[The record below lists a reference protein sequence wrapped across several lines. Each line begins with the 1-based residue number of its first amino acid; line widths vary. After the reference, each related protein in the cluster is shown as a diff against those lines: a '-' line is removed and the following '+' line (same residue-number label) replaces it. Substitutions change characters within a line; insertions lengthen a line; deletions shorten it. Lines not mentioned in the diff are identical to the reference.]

1 MKMNMKKKALL
12 TMSVALLLLVAVG
25 ATLAYIFTQT
35 NPVVNTFTPSKVSC
49 AVVENSNT
57 PVSGGIQNTG
67 DKKSNVQIKNTGD
80 TDAYIRVAVVANW
93 VSADGSRIWAQKPIE
108 NKDYTMSLGSAAK
121 WARGADGYYYYCED
135 ISPNNLTELLITEA
149 KLMDG
154 VTAPKGTDG
163 TQYYLSLEIVAS
175 AIQSNPDYVVENEWS
190 NEKVSVDS
198 NNGTLTITGKGG

>member
-1 MKMNMKKKALL
+1 MKKNMKKKALL

-25 ATLAYIFTQT
+25 ATLAYIFTKT
-35 NPVVNTFTPSKVSC
+35 DPVVNTFTPSKVSC
-49 AVVENSNT
+49 AVVENSGT
-57 PVSGGIQNTG
+57 PVSRGIQDTG

-135 ISPNNLTELLITEA
+135 VSPNNLTEFLITEA

-154 VTAPKGTDG
+154 VTAPMGTDD
-163 TQYYLSLEIVAS
+163 TQYYLSLEIIAS
-175 AIQSNPDYVVENEWS
+175 AIQSKPDYVVENEWS
-190 NEKVSVDS
+190 NEKVLVDS

>member
-1 MKMNMKKKALL
+1 MKKNMKKKALL

-49 AVVENSNT
+49 AVVENSEAQI
-57 PVSGGIQNTG
+57 SGGIQNTG

-93 VSADGSRIWAQKPIE
+93 VNADGTRVWAQKPIE
-108 NKDYTMSLGSAAK
+108 NKDYTMTLGSAAK
-121 WARGADGYYYYCED
+121 WAIGADGFYYYCED

-149 KLMDG
+149 KLKDG
-154 VTAPKGTDG
+154 VTAPLGTDG
-163 TQYYLSLEIVAS
+163 TQYHLSLEIVAS
-175 AIQSNPDYVVENEWS
+175 AIQSKPDYVVENEWS
-190 NEKVSVDS
+190 NEMVSIDS
-198 NNGTLTITGKGG
+198 NNGTLTITGKGD